1 LNLAVKLSDAE
12 IHFSLP
18 EMEAMR
24 PVADQMLA
32 TIFTDHKP
40 EYSSLR
46 AIGKNFQ
53 IFDHKRDVFASM
65 LRVVFVPTLSDWQS
79 LSLPAALQ
87 PLYYIYRP
95 LRLLHGYASSLL
107 RRLFRGAS
115 SQPAIT
121 PVKDPLT
128 GGLLD

>member
-1 LNLAVKLSDAE
+1 LSELIQREEKIDWNEVVQLAKRTHSLKPLALGLNLAVKLSDAE

-53 IFDHKRDVFASM
+53 IIDHLSPAPFAA
-65 LRVVFVPTLSDWQS
+65 R
-79 LSLPAALQ
+79 
-87 PLYYIYRP
+87 
-95 LRLLHGYASSLL
+95 LRLLAAAPAVSWREFATCNNAGERPAN
-107 RRLFRGAS
+107 RGLA
-115 SQPAIT
+115 
-121 PVKDPLT
+121 
-128 GGLLD
+128 